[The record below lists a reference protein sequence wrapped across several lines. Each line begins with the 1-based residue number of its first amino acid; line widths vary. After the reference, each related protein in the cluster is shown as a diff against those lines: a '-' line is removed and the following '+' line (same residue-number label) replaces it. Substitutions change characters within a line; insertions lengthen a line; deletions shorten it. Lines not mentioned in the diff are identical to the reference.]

1 MYQIKLIF
9 TKDNIIIFKMIN
21 KKKQHNPNS
30 HYITKLTLPSFS
42 KIISTFFHYDASKA
56 KKPKLILTPFLLHDL
71 CREEK
76 TSYESEIEQVKV
88 GWSKIV
94 IPT

>member
-71 CREEK
+71 
-76 TSYESEIEQVKV
+76 
-88 GWSKIV
+88 
-94 IPT
+94 